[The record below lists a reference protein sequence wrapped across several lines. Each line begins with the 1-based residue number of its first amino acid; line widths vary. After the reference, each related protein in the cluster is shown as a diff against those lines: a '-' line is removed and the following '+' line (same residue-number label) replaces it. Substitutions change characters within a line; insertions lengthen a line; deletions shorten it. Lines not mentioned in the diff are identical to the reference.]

1 MFYRM
6 YFFGIWGTIWM
17 AYGINLPAIALT
29 NHHRKGTNMTTSLT
43 QLTEDQKMFQSEI
56 EKFAIQ
62 QIKPHVEEMDETET
76 LHKDLL
82 KQLFEMG
89 LMGIE
94 IPSQHSGAE
103 GSFFMSILAIEALA
117 KVDPGVSVLVDVQNT
132 LVNNVFLN
140 FSSDE
145 KKQKY
150 LPQLATSKV
159 GCYCLTEADSGS
171 DAFALRT
178 TAEDKGDHWLLDGK
192 KIFITN
198 AKEADIFIVFA
209 NTNLELG
216 YKGITAF
223 LCEKGMEG
231 LSLGKKEKKL
241 GIRSSSTCEV
251 ILDKV
256 KVPKE
261 NVLGEIGK
269 GYKIA
274 IETLNE
280 GRIGIGAQMLGVAK
294 GAFNAA
300 YKYTGERSQFGKE
313 LNRFQG
319 IQFDLAEMATMI
331 EAATLMVYNAAKLKD
346 NKQSFVKEAAMAKLY
361 SSEVA
366 EQVASRCL
374 ELFGGYGFIKEYPAE
389 KFYRDA
395 KIGKLYE
402 GTSNMQKQ
410 TIFKLLGQ

>member
-1 MFYRM
+1 M
-6 YFFGIWGTIWM
+6 
-17 AYGINLPAIALT
+17 N
-29 NHHRKGTNMTTSLT
+29 TSLT
-43 QLTEDQKMFQSEI
+43 KLTDDQKMFQSEI
-56 EKFAIQ
+56 EKFAIG
-62 QIKPHVEEMDETET
+62 QIGPYVEEMDETET
-76 LHKDLL
+76 LKPELL
-82 KQLFEMG
+82 TQLFEMG

-94 IPSQHSGAE
+94 IPGQYSGAD

-140 FSSDE
+140 FSSQE
-145 KKQKY
+145 KQKKY
-150 LPQLATSKV
+150 LPELATSKV

-223 LCEKGMEG
+223 LCDNGMEG

-251 ILDKV
+251 ILNKV

-300 YKYTGERSQFGKE
+300 YKYTSERSQFGKE

-346 NKQSFVKEAAMAKLY
+346 NEESFVKEAAMAKLY

-410 TIFKLLGQ
+410 TIFKLLGES